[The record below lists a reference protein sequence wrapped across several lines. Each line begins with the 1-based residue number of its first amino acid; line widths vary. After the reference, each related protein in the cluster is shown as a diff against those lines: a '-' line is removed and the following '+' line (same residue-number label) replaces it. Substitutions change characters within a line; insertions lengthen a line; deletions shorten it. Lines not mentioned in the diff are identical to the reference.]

1 MVPPSA
7 ARLLTPAVNLR
18 DMQVTPTG
26 VGWELGSESSVL
38 GLHEILLRSRDIGD
52 VYIGSFHFYFFSSSL
67 FSFKF

>member
-52 VYIGSFHFYFFSSSL
+52 VYIGR
-67 FSFKF
+67 